1 MLQLLRGKKSS
12 LLVKIVLGVI
22 VIGFSFFGI
31 ESYFVANTNTSV
43 AKVGRT
49 EISQQQFM
57 ERFNQYVQ
65 RMVQAMGPSANVSM
79 FQGPEVKHRL
89 LDQMVDEQVLLEA
102 NDKLGIDIPARRVQD
117 EILKIPAFQNE
128 GNFDAE
134 QYRQVLASNG
144 MSPLAFEERVR
155 QDLGIRELP
164 TQISATST
172 ATDAEVDAYIRL
184 RDQRRDFRYVK
195 LDKPATDAAE
205 VKAEDIDAYYKQ
217 HQAEFMVPERVAL
230 EYVELD
236 ASRLDVDQTPDDSVL
251 KDRYEK
257 NKARYVSAEQR
268 LASHI
273 LVKVDGKGSPEDQKQ
288 ALAKAQEI
296 EKQLKEGKDFATL
309 ARQDSADLG
318 SKNQGGDL
326 GWLDKGTTEVAFE
339 TALFALAK
347 GEVSAPVLGSEGYH
361 IIELRDL
368 RPGKTR
374 SFEEVKPELLKEYAD
389 GERERVYSEKAGRL
403 TDLAYQNPSTLEP
416 VARELGLT
424 VQKTALFAR
433 TGGEGNAAK
442 PAIVTAAFGDSV
454 LVQNNNSDPIDLGA
468 NHVAVV
474 RIAEHKPTTP
484 KPLDEVRDTV
494 RARIVAERTS
504 KQAKEHADALFAQLA
519 PGKGLDAVAGGV
531 KIEEQKGIGREAANL
546 DSKLVAAV
554 FSMPRAQADKPSY
567 RQVDLGGDVY
577 ALVQLDAV
585 TDGVTTTLDA
595 KTREAARNTLQQGIG
610 AAATHD
616 FVAALRKATKISIS
630 ESKLQDQNP

>member
-12 LLVKIVLGVI
+12 LLVKIVLGLI

-31 ESYFVANTNTSV
+31 EQYFIANVNTSV
-43 AKVGRT
+43 AKVGGT
-49 EISQQQFM
+49 EISQQQFS

-65 RMVQAMGPSANVSM
+65 RMVQMMGPAANVSM
-79 FQGPEVKHRL
+79 FQGPEVRHRV

-102 NDKLGIDIPARRVQD
+102 NDKLGLVVPARRVQD
-117 EILKIPAFQNE
+117 EILKIPAFQND
-128 GNFDAE
+128 GKFDAE

-144 MSPLAFEERVR
+144 MSPLAFEDRVR

-164 TQISATST
+164 AQIAATST

-195 LDKPATDAAE
+195 LDKPAADTGE
-205 VKAEDIDAYYKQ
+205 VKADDIDAYYKQ
-217 HQAEFMVPERVAL
+217 HQAEFMEPERVAL

-236 ASRLDVDQTPDDSVL
+236 ASKLDIDQTPDDSVL
-251 KDRYEK
+251 KERYEK
-257 NKARYVSAEQR
+257 NKTRYISAEQR

-273 LVKVDGKGSPEDQKQ
+273 LVKVGGKGSPDDQKQ

-296 EKQLKEGKDFATL
+296 EKQLKDGKDFAAL
-309 ARQDSADLG
+309 AKQESADLG

-326 GWLDKGTTEVAFE
+326 GWLDKGTTEEAFE
-339 TALFALAK
+339 TALFALDK
-347 GEVSAPVLGSEGYH
+347 GQVSAPVLGSEGYH

-374 SFEEVKPELLKEYAD
+374 SFDEVKPELLKEYAD
-389 GERERVYSEKAGRL
+389 SERERVYSEKAGRL

-416 VARELGLT
+416 AAKDLGLT
-424 VQKTALFAR
+424 VQKTALFSRA
-433 TGGEGNAAK
+433 GGEGIAAN
-442 PAIVTAAFGDSV
+442 PAVAKAAFADSV
-454 LVQNNNSDPIDLGA
+454 LVQNNNSDPIDLSP

-504 KQAKEHADALFAQLA
+504 KQAKERADALFAQLGPTKA
-519 PGKGLDAVAGGV
+519 LDAVGTGLKV
-531 KIEEQKGIGREAANL
+531 EEQKGVGREAANL

-554 FSMPRAQADKPSY
+554 FAMPRAQADKPSY
-567 RQVDLGGDVY
+567 RLVDLGGDAY

-616 FVAALRKATKISIS
+616 FVAALRKATKVSIS
-630 ESKLQDQNP
+630 ETRLQDQSP